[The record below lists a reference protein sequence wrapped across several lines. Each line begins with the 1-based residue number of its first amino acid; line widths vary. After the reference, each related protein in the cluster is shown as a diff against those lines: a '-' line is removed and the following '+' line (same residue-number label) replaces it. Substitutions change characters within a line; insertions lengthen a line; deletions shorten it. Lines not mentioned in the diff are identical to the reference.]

1 MDGKRDQPLW
11 TTGDERHGKLQQN
24 SSTDE
29 YTEKPREK
37 AAVKFLI
44 FIDIEEFN
52 PRTAWLKFRY
62 RSIEKL
68 SGLLLKIYTVKAYAP
83 FTIALKRVM
92 NCCTASTESKLKAR
106 P

>member
-1 MDGKRDQPLW
+1 MGGKWHNPLW
-11 TTGDERHGKLQQN
+11 ATGNKRHGKLQQN
-24 SSTDE
+24 SSIDE
-29 YTEKPREK
+29 YTEKPHKK

-92 NCCTASTESKLKAR
+92 N
-106 P
+106 